1 MLSTLAHI
9 ETCPTGQSA
18 GTMTWSPSTLAATL
32 RNVRDAL
39 REGLAAYRKYEHLRS
54 RGTSHDAALKHAFG
68 LSPHG
73 A

>member
-9 ETCPTGQSA
+9 ETYLSGQSS
-18 GTMTWSPSTLAATL
+18 GTGAWSATMLATTL

-39 REGLAAYRKYEHLRS
+39 REGLAAQREYEHLRS
-54 RGTSHDAALKHAFG
+54 RGTPHDAAIKHAFG
-68 LSPHG
+68 LAPHG